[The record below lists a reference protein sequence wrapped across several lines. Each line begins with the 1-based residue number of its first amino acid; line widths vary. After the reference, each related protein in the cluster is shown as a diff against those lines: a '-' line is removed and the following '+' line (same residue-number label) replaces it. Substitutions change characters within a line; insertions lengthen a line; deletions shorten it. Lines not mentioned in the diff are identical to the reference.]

1 MNATLQTVAEDELQA
16 ITSQLTTL
24 AQYCAPKLLRL
35 AIYDASSWDTFSQTG
50 GANASILQPE
60 ELSYPSNAGLQDV
73 ANALQELKALFAP
86 TMSTADIIALS
97 GVIAAV
103 ILSGHHPDAGPN
115 IQFRPGRRV
124 STITMPESRIPTF
137 KNIYQISTS
146 TYSNQQQQPD
156 ALIKAFYRM
165 GLSTRQ
171 AVALLGA
178 HPFGRWWSK
187 PQVFEDLWPSL
198 EQFQGGTNSNGT
210 NGTFQDE
217 SSSSPQG
224 DSPRKSKSVTIFD
237 PTFYKDVLEG
247 KDPMSRVLASNPE
260 CRAVMK
266 EFINHP
272 SHWYAVYA
280 MAYQQLTEAPTGMPL
295 PTVSWG
301 EWMRAVVTGRMVIG
315 QGNKGGGSS
324 CGMVSNGA
332 VVVGTGVVMV
342 ALGGWWLWNSSSS
355 SNRRKRL

>member
-1 MNATLQTVAEDELQA
+1 MNATCQTVAADELQA

-24 AQYCAPKLLRL
+24 AQHCAPKLLRL
-35 AIYDASSWDTFSQTG
+35 AIYDATSWDTFSQTG
-50 GANASILQPE
+50 GANASVLQPE

-73 ANALQELKALFAP
+73 AKNLQGLKAQFAP
-86 TMSTADIIALS
+86 TMSMADIIALS
-97 GVIAAV
+97 GITAVV
-103 ILSGHHPDAGPN
+103 ILSGNRPDAGPN
-115 IQFRPGRRV
+115 IQFRPGRRD

-137 KNIYQISTS
+137 KNLYQISTS
-146 TYSNQQQQPD
+146 THSNQQQQPD

-198 EQFQGGTNSNGT
+198 EQFQGGTISNNIT
-210 NGTFQDE
+210 GTFQDE

-260 CRAVMK
+260 CRTVMK

-280 MAYQQLTEAPTGMPL
+280 MAYQQLSEAPTGMPL
-295 PTVSWG
+295 PVVSWG
-301 EWMRAVVTGRMVIG
+301 EWMRAVVTGGIVIG
-315 QGNKGGGSS
+315 QGNEGGSS
-324 CGMVSNGA
+324 SCGTVTNGA
-332 VVVGTGVVMV
+332 VVVGTGVVV
-342 ALGGWWLWNSSSS
+342 VIVGGWWLWNCSS
-355 SNRRKRL
+355 RRKRL